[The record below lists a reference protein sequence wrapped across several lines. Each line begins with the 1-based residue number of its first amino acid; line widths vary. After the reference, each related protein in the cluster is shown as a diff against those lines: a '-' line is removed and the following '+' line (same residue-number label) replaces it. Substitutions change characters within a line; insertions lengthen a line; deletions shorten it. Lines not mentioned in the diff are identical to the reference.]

1 MHNAHHRI
9 DRTMVFGLI
18 IVDVILINLCFLAA
32 YRLRYEQEF
41 IVPVLEANYVP
52 YSDYVPVAFL
62 LTILLLVTYKLE
74 GLYDFSR
81 SRSWL
86 DAVYAIFSGTA
97 IGIALLT
104 VFFFYYRPLVY
115 SRLMFGYSGILILI
129 CLSFV
134 RLLEN
139 TFLRALHRRGIGTTR
154 TLIVGAGEMGRTIM
168 RNVVAQPELGY
179 LILGFVDDD
188 PAKQRTQIGRFKAL
202 GTTEHLPQVVQ
213 EHHIEEVIVTLPSTS
228 HQRILEIMTWCNTLG
243 ARVRIVPDLF
253 QMSLNRL
260 DLEVINGIPVIGV
273 REITIRGFNLA
284 IKRAL
289 DVLISGSLLLLT
301 SPLLA
306 LMALLI
312 PRDSP
317 GPVLFRQIRVG
328 RRGKPFV
335 FYKFRTMV
343 ADAEAQRPHLDTLNQ
358 ATGPLFKMRDDPRRT
373 RLGRLLRRT
382 SLDELPQLFNVLRGE
397 MSLVGPRPPLPLE
410 VEQYEDWHRR
420 RLDISPGMTGLWQVS
435 GRSELTFDEM
445 VMLDLYYAENWSLW
459 LDLQI
464 LFKTIPTV
472 ILGTGAY

>member
-1 MHNAHHRI
+1 MHNLHHRTG
-9 DRTMVFGLI
+9 RTLI
-18 IVDVILINLCFLAA
+18 LGFIALDVILINLCFLAA
-32 YRLRYEQEF
+32 YWLRYEQEF

-52 YSDYVPVAFL
+52 YSDYVPVGFL
-62 LTILLLVTYKLE
+62 LSALLLLAYKLE

-86 DAVYAIFSGTA
+86 DSVYAIFSGTA

-104 VFFFYYRPLVY
+104 VFFFYYRPLFY
-115 SRLMFGYSGILILI
+115 SRLMFGYSGILILF

-139 TFLRALHRRGIGTTR
+139 TFLRALRRRGIGTTR
-154 TLIVGAGEMGRTIM
+154 TLIVGAGEMGRAVM

-179 LILGFVDDD
+179 LIMGFVDDD
-188 PAKQRTQIGRFKAL
+188 PTKQRTQIGRFKAL
-202 GTTEHLPQVVQ
+202 GTTGDLPQVVQ
-213 EHHIEEVIVTLPSTS
+213 EQHIEEVIVTLPSTS
-228 HQRILEIMTWCNTLG
+228 HQRILEIMKWCDTLG

-260 DLEVINGIPVIGV
+260 DLEVINGIPLIGV

-284 IKRAL
+284 MKRAL
-289 DVLISGSLLLLT
+289 DVLISGSLLLIT
-301 SPLLA
+301 SPF
-306 LMALLI
+306 MALIAFLI

-343 ADAEAQRPHLDTLNQ
+343 EDAEAQRPHLDTLNQ
-358 ATGPLFKMRDDPRRT
+358 ASGPLFKIRDDPRRT
-373 RLGRLLRRT
+373 RVGRLLRRT
-382 SLDELPQLFNVLRGE
+382 SLDELPQLFNVLKGE
-397 MSLVGPRPPLPLE
+397 MSLVGPRPALPLE

>member
-1 MHNAHHRI
+1 MHNLHHR
-9 DRTMVFGLI
+9 FGLTLVLGLI
-18 IVDVILINLCFLAA
+18 ALDAILINLCFMAA
-32 YRLRYEQEF
+32 YRLRYEREF

-52 YSDYVPVAFL
+52 YSDYVPVA
-62 LTILLLVTYKLE
+62 ILLSILLIVAYKLE
-74 GLYDFSR
+74 SLYDFSR
-81 SRSWL
+81 NRSWL

-115 SRLMFGYSGILILI
+115 SRLMFGYAGILILI

-139 TFLRALHRRGIGTTR
+139 ALLRALRRRGIGTTK
-154 TLIVGAGEMGRTIM
+154 TLIVGAGEMGRIIM

-179 LILGFVDDD
+179 QIIGFVDDD
-188 PAKQRTQIGRFKAL
+188 PTKQRTSIGRFKAL
-202 GTTEHLPQVVQ
+202 GTTENLPQVVQ

-228 HQRILEIMTWCNTLG
+228 HQRILEIMNWCETLG

-260 DLEVINGIPVIGV
+260 DLEVINGIPLIGV

-289 DVLISGSLLLLT
+289 DILISGALLLLA

-306 LMALLI
+306 VVAFLI

-328 RRGKPFV
+328 RRGKPFT

-343 ADAEAQRPHLDTLNQ
+343 DDAEAQRPNLEMLNQ

-373 RLGRLLRRT
+373 RVGRLLRRT

-435 GRSELTFDEM
+435 GRSKLTFDEM
-445 VMLDLYYAENWSLW
+445 VMLDLYYAENWSIW
-459 LDLQI
+459 LDLKI